1 MSENIYERLGVKRVI
16 NGASWVTVL
25 GGSIMPPEVLQAMV
39 DATPCFVE
47 MPELNRKAGE
57 VIARMTGAK
66 AGLVVSGASAGQVLM
81 VAACMTGSSEAKAAQ
96 LPDATGLK
104 DEVVIQKCQRNRY
117 DGAFLISGEHGWCN
131 WKIQYHALMGA

>member
-1 MSENIYERLGVKRVI
+1 MSENFYERLGVKRVI

-47 MPELNRKAGE
+47 MPILNRKAGE
-57 VIARMTGAK
+57 VIAQMTGAE

-81 VAACMTGSSEAKAAQ
+81 VAS
-96 LPDATGLK
+96 
-104 DEVVIQKCQRNRY
+104 
-117 DGAFLISGEHGWCN
+117 
-131 WKIQYHALMGA
+131 